1 MLLDPIYSLLDLVLD
16 VPHVGVAL
24 IAVGVGLTVLY
35 IGG

>member
-16 VPHVGVAL
+16 VPSIGVAFVV
-24 IAVGVGLTVLY
+24 IGAVLAVLY

>member
-1 MLLDPIYSLLDLVLD
+1 MLLDPMYSLLDLVLD

-24 IAVGVGLTVLY
+24 IVVGAGLAVLY